1 MKKQNKKQFIIN
13 NLLYSF
19 VYFLSLIS
27 FILIIFGFISNKR
40 TIYDIL
46 FLSLHLFL
54 LFIILFYEVKKHISQ
69 IKEFKRT
76 IEESKKKKDF
86 DKID

>member
-40 TIYDIL
+40 VIYDIL
-46 FLSLHLFL
+46 FLFLHLFL
-54 LFIILFYEVKKHISQ
+54 LFYFIKLKSIYHKLKNLKEQEDCIKK
-69 IKEFKRT
+69 ERFW
-76 IEESKKKKDF
+76 
-86 DKID
+86 